1 MKMGF
6 DRSYPRKAA
15 KEDAA
20 PVQLTEVDFVYELF
34 SLLLPQKVSSEC
46 FSGHDVQS
54 FQLSPRYK
62 LESQCNRFGK
72 SFISDLFR
80 ICFDYR
86 KKMLDLGN
94 LVGNEGSAFHKQQ
107 NGLTEMMTRP
117 FKTVLKKFIDNTST
131 EIQGRLT
138 AAHDLTSF
146 NEYIIKSKGELDKVH
161 HFFKDLFHF
170 HSPEKSLQLADKIW
184 NKFLVGLNTS
194 CELSEELPIWR
205 SLYEELL
212 KLLGVYFNEVCRQR
226 KLCIEEEDMLCNAG
240 PSFSNGLSHLPPPSS
255 NFMPRYSLVRNP
267 AFIRDRPEEISD
279 SKSTH
284 FDVLWTQ
291 QLRFD
296 IEQAFRFAEKFDLT
310 GHSLSAKS
318 FVEIFKTQMKLN
330 SDMYESR
337 NPFIFAVFLLERS
350 AELYKAQYLDYVYR
364 EAHENGKLES
374 ALNQIKQFYTL
385 NAFAFL
391 IPDIIGEAK
400 NRGLGLSDW
409 VLLLKTAITGVQQ
422 RCQRCSEAG
431 TSDNDKWDVTV
442 DDYEKPWQ
450 FKLRSDL
457 QWPLGV
463 VLDGEL
469 FGLLDLC
476 LEKCLILFHAH
487 TAVSEVMRR
496 NKLGVLDLTFEVRR
510 KRWLGHSLMHT
521 VAVVYS
527 VLRSHLEKLIC
538 RHCDALLE
546 CKSVME
552 MEKVVQRWKS
562 DFYLLLNNDQ
572 LENGSYIHAAV
583 EALCELIGKYE
594 EAELEYQIEMRLMN
608 RLENMTSSE
617 HRGSCTPPRNS
628 LSAAVSILSL
638 PSPPRH
644 HPSMTDMGSLDRTH
658 DRSAASRAS
667 RKIERWIKSLD
678 RIQTLL
684 KAAINAST
692 GSASG
697 LNNVGYA
704 IAVLLSGDLGQLQ
717 RSSAKN
723 ISFA

>member
-46 FSGHDVQS
+46 FSGHDAQS
-54 FQLSPRYK
+54 FQLSSRYK
-62 LESQCNRFGK
+62 LEPQCNRFGK
-72 SFISDLFR
+72 SFIPDLFR

-86 KKMLDLGN
+86 KKMMDVSN

-107 NGLTEMMTRP
+107 NGLAEMMTRP
-117 FKTVLKKFIDNTST
+117 FKTVLKKFLDNTSA

-138 AAHDLTSF
+138 AAHDITSF

-161 HFFKDLFHF
+161 HFFKDLFNF
-170 HSPEKSLQLADKIW
+170 HNPELSLKLADSIW

-226 KLCIEEEDMLCNAG
+226 KISIEEDDMLCNAG
-240 PSFSNGLSHLPPPSS
+240 SSFASSSSHLPPPSS
-255 NFMPRYSLVRNP
+255 NFIPRYSIVRNP
-267 AFIRDRPEEISD
+267 ALIRDRPAEISD
-279 SKSTH
+279 TKTTH

-291 QLRFD
+291 KLRFD
-296 IEQAFRFAEKFDLT
+296 IEQSFRFAEKFDLT
-310 GHSLSAKS
+310 GHSLSAMS
-318 FVEIFKTQMKLN
+318 FVEIFKSQMKLN
-330 SDMYESR
+330 SDMYENG
-337 NPFIFAVFLLERS
+337 NPFKFAVFLLERS
-350 AELYKAQYLDYVYR
+350 AELYKAQYLDYVYC
-364 EAHENGKLES
+364 EAHENNKLEI

-391 IPDIIGEAK
+391 IPDVIAEAK
-400 NRGLGLSDW
+400 VRGGLTDW
-409 VLLLKTAITGVQQ
+409 ILLIKTAITGVQQ
-422 RCQRCSEAG
+422 RCEAYSEAG
-431 TSDNDKWDVTV
+431 TSGSDKWEVKV

-450 FKLRSDL
+450 FKLYSDL

-496 NKLGVLDLTFEVRR
+496 NRLGVMDLTFEVRR

-594 EAELEYQIEMRLMN
+594 EAEIEYQNEVRLMN
-608 RLENMTSSE
+608 RLENLTSSE
-617 HRGSCTPPRNS
+617 HRGSCTPPRNT
-628 LSAAVSILSL
+628 LSAAVSIFSL
-638 PSPPRH
+638 PSPPRN
-644 HPSMTDMGSLDRTH
+644 HPSMSDIGSMERTQ
-658 DRSAASRAS
+658 RSAASRAS

-684 KAAINAST
+684 KAAINASS
-692 GSASG
+692 GSTSS

-704 IAVLLSGDLGQLQ
+704 IAVLLSGDLGQLN
-717 RSSAKN
+717 RASAKN